1 MRVYQFHHLRER
13 LQALAARRS
22 RANRTY
28 FACTNNYSELLTN
41 SRKIAAAYAK
51 IDLYEDEGV

>member
-1 MRVYQFHHLRER
+1 MRVYYFELIRE
-13 LQALAARRS
+13 LLDALAGRYYH
-22 RANRTY
+22 ANCTY
-28 FACTNNYSELLTN
+28 FACTNNYSKLLTN

>member
-1 MRVYQFHHLRER
+1 

-28 FACTNNYSELLTN
+28 FACTNNYSKLLTN
-41 SRKIAAAYAK
+41 SRKITAAYAK

>member
-1 MRVYQFHHLRER
+1 
-13 LQALAARRS
+13 LQALAAHRC

-28 FACTNNYSELLTN
+28 FACTNNYSKLLTN

>member
-1 MRVYQFHHLRER
+1 MRVYQFHHICER

-28 FACTNNYSELLTN
+28 FACTNNYSEFLTN

>member
-1 MRVYQFHHLRER
+1 MRVYQFHHSER

>member
-1 MRVYQFHHLRER
+1 MRVYQLHHIRER

>member
-1 MRVYQFHHLRER
+1 MRVYQFHHIRER
-13 LQALAARRS
+13 LQALAVRRS

>member
-1 MRVYQFHHLRER
+1 MRLYQFHHIRER

-41 SRKIAAAYAK
+41 SRKITAATAK
-51 IDLYEDEGV
+51 LDLYEDEGV

>member
-1 MRVYQFHHLRER
+1 MRVYQFHNIRER

>member
-1 MRVYQFHHLRER
+1 MRVSQFHHIRER